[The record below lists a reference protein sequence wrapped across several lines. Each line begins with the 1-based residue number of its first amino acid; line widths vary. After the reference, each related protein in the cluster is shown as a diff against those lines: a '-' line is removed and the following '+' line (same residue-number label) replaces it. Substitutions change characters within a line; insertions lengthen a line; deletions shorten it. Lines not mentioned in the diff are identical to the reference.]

1 MLVLEL
7 LAQQKVKSFHRLV
20 SINCCKNSASIKVGQ
35 FTIYKFPFQKNFLSM
50 EKFSSWE
57 KLDLPN
63 LEKSYELLWFLT
75 NFGKWRIKIKEGLI
89 WCLTLLLFFS
99 WRLSFEEKQMANFD
113 GKVCIYEEW
122 SVNLQNGA
130 FSIYYLKCIFYAFYT
145 QTWLKW
151 TLKYFFL
158 NSVAILI
165 LLFLWK
171 MSFKTLSTVK
181 PHLTRSILYKSYSR
195 QYE

>member
-1 MLVLEL
+1 MRKFRYTDTSRLGWYDVIIIIISYWKVWKTDLLTDWLTDHGMLVLEL

-63 LEKSYELLWFLT
+63 LEKSFELLWFLT

-89 WCLTLLLFFS
+89 WCLTLLLFF
-99 WRLSFEEKQMANFD
+99 
-113 GKVCIYEEW
+113 
-122 SVNLQNGA
+122 
-130 FSIYYLKCIFYAFYT
+130 
-145 QTWLKW
+145 
-151 TLKYFFL
+151 
-158 NSVAILI
+158 
-165 LLFLWK
+165 
-171 MSFKTLSTVK
+171 
-181 PHLTRSILYKSYSR
+181 
-195 QYE
+195 